1 MKRNLQG
8 YEGLAGG
15 RASAALCVLAVGPAT
30 ACAAR
35 LASAPSLKRSGSRG
49 LLRQAPSHVPMFP
62 SGVHY
67 FPVATPVLLVLI
79 GLFGLAVGI
88 VATQIL
94 RFASAN
100 MGLSPR
106 TMLAL
111 LFACLLGSY
120 INVPIAYWPERQVST
135 AAEVTY
141 FGIRYVIPLV
151 REWPATVLAVNLGG
165 AVIPTLLSLYMIA
178 KNRLYG
184 LSLVGIAVVA
194 IACYLL
200 AKPEP
205 GLGIAEP
212 VFVPPLV
219 TAVVAVILS
228 RRYAGPLAYASGS
241 LGTLIGADLL
251 NLSKIQGLGA
261 PIASI
266 GGAGTFDGIFLTG
279 LLAVVYAGVFAAR
292 RT

>member
-1 MKRNLQG
+1 M
-8 YEGLAGG
+8 
-15 RASAALCVLAVGPAT
+15 S
-30 ACAAR
+30 
-35 LASAPSLKRSGSRG
+35 
-49 LLRQAPSHVPMFP
+49 P
-62 SGVHY
+62 SGMHY

-88 VATQIL
+88 VASQIL

-100 MGLSPR
+100 LGLSPR

-111 LFACLLGSY
+111 LLACLLGSY
-120 INVPIAYWPERQVST
+120 INIPIAYWPERQVST
-135 AAEVTY
+135 AAKVTY
-141 FGIRYVIPLV
+141 FGIPYVIPLV

-219 TAVVAVILS
+219 TAIVAVMLS